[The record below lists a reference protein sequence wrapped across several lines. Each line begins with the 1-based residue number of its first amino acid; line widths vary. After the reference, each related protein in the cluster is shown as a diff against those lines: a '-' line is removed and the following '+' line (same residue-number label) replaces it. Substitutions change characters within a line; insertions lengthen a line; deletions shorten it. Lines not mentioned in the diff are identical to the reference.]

1 MKVIV
6 FGATGSVGREIVNQA
21 LVDGFAVTAF
31 SRDPQRLS
39 LQHARLQRVQ
49 GDVCDA
55 DAVRAAVAGHDAVI
69 CALGAGLH
77 GGLRAP
83 GTLNIITAMQQH
95 GVRRLVCLS
104 TLGVGDSAVHLN
116 AYWKYL
122 MFGLLLRRAFRDH
135 VTQENH
141 VVASGL
147 DWTLVR
153 PSAYTDGP
161 RSNAVQHGFGPEKRR
176 LSLKIARADVA
187 AFTLTALKERL
198 YLGRTA
204 NLSC

>member
-6 FGATGSVGREIVNQA
+6 FGATGSVGREIVAQA
-21 LVDGFAVTAF
+21 LADGYSVTAF

-39 LQHARLQRVQ
+39 LQHARLQLAK
-49 GDVCDA
+49 GDVRDGG
-55 DAVRAAVAGHDAVI
+55 DVRVAVAGHDAVI
-69 CALGAGLH
+69 CALGAGLK
-77 GGLRAP
+77 GDLRAP
-83 GTLNIITAMQQH
+83 GTLNIISAMQHH
-95 GVRRLVCLS
+95 GLRRLVCLS

-116 AYWKYL
+116 FYWKYI

-135 VTQENH
+135 VAQEQH

-161 RSNAVQHGFGPEKRR
+161 RTNTVQHGFGTEKRR
-176 LSLKIARADVA
+176 LSLTVSRADVA
-187 AFTLTALKERL
+187 AFTLATLKERL
-198 YLGRTA
+198 YLGRSA